1 MFYAGRCQG
10 LTICNASAQITT
22 SMYAGLGEAMKEAL
36 AIGAESI
43 DEVSAARIEQ
53 GRGEPE
59 LSIGLLLQSLAKE
72 RESLELFE
80 QGIETLKQAVE
91 DRRHA
96 LDQQEELLNEF
107 SREVNQSIE

>member
-1 MFYAGRCQG
+1 MPK
-10 LTICNASAQITT
+10 S
-22 SMYAGLGEAMKEAL
+22 GEAMKEAL
-36 AIGAESI
+36 AIEAESM
-43 DEVSAARIEQ
+43 DEVGAARVEQ

-59 LSIGLLLQSLAKE
+59 LSIGLFLQSLAKE

-91 DRRHA
+91 DRRRA

-107 SREVNQSIE
+107 SREVNRNVD

>member
-1 MFYAGRCQG
+1 MPE
-10 LTICNASAQITT
+10 S
-22 SMYAGLGEAMKEAL
+22 GEAMKEAL

-43 DEVSAARIEQ
+43 DEVSAARVEQ

-59 LSIGLLLQSLAKE
+59 LSIGLLLQSLTKE

-80 QGIETLKQAVE
+80 QGIETLRQAVE

-107 SREVNQSIE
+107 SREVKQER